1 MSSIQLVS
9 FVAWLLFLLWQF
21 PRDFWPKLR
30 AETSYQHLVFATTL
44 LLGILWSI
52 QAGIHDGLKLHFL
65 LVTTLVL
72 CHGWRIAMWLCLL
85 PTLFLV
91 VIDKLP
97 LADTGIY
104 ALSHYVL
111 PGLFSYL
118 LFLLSYRY
126 LQRHLFVYIFVA
138 GFLAAALTICLQLLL
153 SSTLLYLDDRYD
165 WQTISDNYLLFA
177 LLIWFPEALLNGAA
191 VTLMAIYRPDWLRTF
206 YDREYLSSDR

>member
-1 MSSIQLVS
+1 MSMVQLLC
-9 FVAWLLFLLWQF
+9 FGGWLLLLLWQF

-30 AETSYQHLVFATTL
+30 QESGYQHLVFATTL
-44 LLGILWSI
+44 VLGILWSI

-65 LVTTLVL
+65 MVTTLVL
-72 CHGWRIAMWLCLL
+72 CHGWRIALWLCLL

-91 VIDKLP
+91 YLGKVPMNDIGLFA
-97 LADTGIY
+97 LAHTVVP
-104 ALSHYVL
+104 A
-111 PGLFSYL
+111 LFSYGI
-118 LFLLSYRY
+118 FLLSYRY

-153 SSTLLYLDDRYD
+153 SSALFYLDGRYD

-191 VTLMAIYRPDWLRTF
+191 VTLMAIYRPEWLRTF
-206 YDREYLSSDR
+206 YDREYLAPER

>member
-1 MSSIQLVS
+1 MSMMQLLC
-9 FVAWLLFLLWQF
+9 FGAWLLFLLWQF

-97 LADTGIY
+97 LADAGIY

-165 WQTISDNYLLFA
+165 WRTINDNYLLFA

>member
-1 MSSIQLVS
+1 MSSMQLVS
-9 FVAWLLFLLWQF
+9 LGAWLLLLLWQF
-21 PRDFWPKLR
+21 PRDFWPKLHQ
-30 AETSYQHLVFATTL
+30 ESSYQHLVFATTL

-65 LVTTLVL
+65 LLTTLVL

-91 VIDKLP
+91 YLGKVPMNDIGLF
-97 LADTGIY
+97 
-104 ALSHYVL
+104 ALTHTVV
-111 PGLFSYL
+111 PALFSYGI
-118 LFLLSYRY
+118 FLLSYRY

>member
-1 MSSIQLVS
+1 MSLIQLLG
-9 FVAWLLFLLWQF
+9 FGAWLLLLLWQF
-21 PRDFWPKLR
+21 PRDFWPKLKR
-30 AETSYQHLVFATTL
+30 ESSYQHLVFATTL
-44 LLGILWSI
+44 VLGILWSI

-65 LVTTLVL
+65 LLTTLVL

-91 VIDKLP
+91 GIGKLP
-97 LADTGIY
+97 LADAGMF
-104 ALSHYVL
+104 ALSHYLL

-118 LFLLSYRY
+118 LFLFSYRY
-126 LQRHLFVYIFVA
+126 LPRHLFVYIFVA

-153 SSTLLYLDDRYD
+153 SSTLFYLDGRYD

-206 YDREYLSSDR
+206 YDREYLSPQR

>member
-1 MSSIQLVS
+1 MSMVQLLC
-9 FVAWLLFLLWQF
+9 FGGWLLFLLWQF

-30 AETSYQHLVFATTL
+30 ADSSYQHLVFASTL
-44 LLGILWSI
+44 LLSLLWSV

-65 LVTTLVL
+65 LLTTLVL

-91 VIDKLP
+91 FIGKLA
-97 LADTGIY
+97 LADAGLFAI
-104 ALSHYVL
+104 SHYVL
-111 PGLFSYL
+111 PGLFSYSV
-118 LFLLSYRY
+118 FLLSYRY
-126 LQRHLFVYIFVA
+126 LQRHLFVYIFIA

-206 YDREYLSSDR
+206 YDREYLSPER

>member
-1 MSSIQLVS
+1 MSMLQLICFSSWVL
-9 FVAWLLFLLWQF
+9 LLFWQF
-21 PRDFWPKLR
+21 PRNFWPKLR
-30 AETSYQHLVFATTL
+30 VESGYQHLVFATTL

-65 LVTTLVL
+65 LLTTLVL
-72 CHGWRIAMWLCLL
+72 CHGWRIAIWLCLL

-91 VIDKLP
+91 FIGKLA
-97 LADTGIY
+97 LADAGLFAI
-104 ALSHYVL
+104 SHYVV

-118 LFLLSYRY
+118 VFLLSYRY

-153 SSTLLYLDDRYD
+153 SSVLFYLDGRYD
-165 WQTISDNYLLFA
+165 WQTINANYLLFS

-191 VTLMAIYRPDWLRTF
+191 ITLMAIYRPDWLRTF
-206 YDREYLSSDR
+206 YDREYLSPER

>member
-9 FVAWLLFLLWQF
+9 FGAWLLLLLWQF
-21 PRDFWPKLR
+21 PRDFLPKLR
-30 AETSYQHLVFATTL
+30 VETSYQHLVFATTL

-97 LADTGIY
+97 LADAGIY
-104 ALSHYVL
+104 AVSHYVL

-138 GFLAAALTICLQLLL
+138 GFLAAALTICFQLLL
-153 SSTLLYLDDRYD
+153 SSALFYLEGRYD

-206 YDREYLSSDR
+206 YDREYLSPER